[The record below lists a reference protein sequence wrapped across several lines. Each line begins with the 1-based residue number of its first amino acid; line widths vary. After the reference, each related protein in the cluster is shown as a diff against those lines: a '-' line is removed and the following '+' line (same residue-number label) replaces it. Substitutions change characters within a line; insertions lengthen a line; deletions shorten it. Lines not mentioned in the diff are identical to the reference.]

1 MINENTK
8 DALRREFKELI
19 DLLSDLEIAIS
30 DLDLT
35 EEQLAI
41 IEPVSTKLGTKAN
54 DLQEEIYLT

>member
-19 DLLSDLEIAIS
+19 ELLCNLEIAID
-30 DLDLT
+30 DLNLT

-41 IEPVSTKLGTKAN
+41 IEPISTKLGTKAN
-54 DLQEEIYLT
+54 DLQEDLYLS

>member
-1 MINENTK
+1 MINENSK
-8 DALRREFKELI
+8 EALRREFKELI
-19 DLLSDLEIAIS
+19 ELLSDLEIAIS